1 MFSHL
6 PQLNQVRGFE
16 AAARLGSF
24 KAAGEE
30 LNLSP
35 TAISHQISNLEEK
48 LGILLFERKTRA
60 VKLTHEGALLAEAVY
75 QALKRISATIEEISF
90 AKSVL
95 RVSTTT
101 SFASMWLVPN
111 LACFQTQYPEIKVEI
126 KTSEDL
132 IDIDRD
138 RGIDLVIRYGC
149 IKEENKGAIK
159 LVTEDFNAYATE
171 AYLAGHKK
179 LEEASFIETKW
190 KNKNLP
196 LISWNKW
203 LETFRPNTSASNI
216 ISFDQEHH
224 AIQAALAGQGF
235 VLASSVLAEMAI
247 RQKWLKPLDN
257 KYSIPGLTYYLLV
270 SPHSESLYKC
280 IVFQKWLVDKLGTN
294 TRAVIS

>member
-1 MFSHL
+1 MFSYL

-48 LGILLFERKTRA
+48 LGVLLFERKTRT
-60 VKLTHEGALLAEAVY
+60 VILTHEGSQLAEAVY
-75 QALKRISATIEEISF
+75 QAFQRLSATIDEISF

-111 LACFQTQYPEIKVEI
+111 LAGFQKQYPDVQVEI
-126 KTSEDL
+126 KTTEAL

-138 RGIDLVIRYGC
+138 RGIDLAIRYGC
-149 IKEENKGAIK
+149 DKEKNKGATK
-159 LVTEDFNAYATE
+159 LVTEEFRAYATE
-171 AYLAGHKK
+171 AYIASHQN
-179 LEEASFIETKW
+179 LEEATFIETRW
-190 KNKNLP
+190 KNKSLP
-196 LISWNKW
+196 LVSWSKW
-203 LETFRPNTSASNI
+203 LEAFHPNNSVSNI

-224 AIQAALAGQGF
+224 AIQAALANQGL

-247 RQKWLKPLDN
+247 QQNWLKSLDSR
-257 KYSIPGLTYYLLV
+257 YSMPGFTYYLLV
-270 SPHSESLYKC
+270 SPHSENLYKS
-280 IVFQKWLVDKLGTN
+280 IVFKKWILEALG
-294 TRAVIS
+294 ALA

>member
-6 PQLNQVRGFE
+6 PQLNQMRGFE

-48 LGILLFERKTRA
+48 LGVLLFERKTRA
-60 VKLTHEGALLAEAVY
+60 VRLTHEGFQLAEAIY
-75 QALKRISATIEEISF
+75 QAFQRLSVIIEEISF

-111 LACFQTQYPEIKVEI
+111 LAGFQKQYPEVQVEI
-126 KTSEDL
+126 KTTEDL

-138 RGIDLVIRYGC
+138 RGVDLVIRYGC
-149 IKEENKGAIK
+149 NKEESKSVTK

-171 AYLAGHKK
+171 SYLAKLKK
-179 LEEASFIETKW
+179 LEQATFIETRW
-190 KNKNLP
+190 KNKSLP
-196 LISWNKW
+196 LISWSKW
-203 LETFRPNTSASNI
+203 LEAFRPNPSVSNI
-216 ISFDQEHH
+216 VSFDQEHH
-224 AIQAALAGQGF
+224 SIQAALAGQGL

-247 RQKWLKPLDN
+247 QQNWLKPLDSR
-257 KYSIPGLTYYLLV
+257 YSVPGLTYYLLV
-270 SPHSESLYKC
+270 SPHSENLYKT
-280 IVFQKWLVDKLGTN
+280 IVFKKWLVEKFDAN
-294 TRAVIS
+294 T

>member
-30 LNLSP
+30 LNLSS

-48 LGILLFERKTRA
+48 LGVLLFERKTRA
-60 VKLTHEGALLAEAVY
+60 VILTHEGSRLAEAVY
-75 QALKRISATIEEISF
+75 QALQRISATIEEISF
-90 AKSVL
+90 AKSIL

-111 LACFQTQYPEIKVEI
+111 LAGFQKQYPEVQVEI
-126 KTSEDL
+126 KTTEDL

-138 RGIDLVIRYGC
+138 RSVDLAIRYGC
-149 IKEENKGAIK
+149 DKGENKGAIK
-159 LVTEDFNAYATE
+159 LVTENFKAYATE
-171 AYLAGHKK
+171 TYLASHKN
-179 LEEASFIETKW
+179 LEESTFIETRW
-190 KNKNLP
+190 KNKSLP
-196 LISWNKW
+196 LISWSKW
-203 LETFRPNTSASNI
+203 LEAFHPNASVSNI

-224 AIQAALAGQGF
+224 AIQAALAGQGL

-247 RQKWLKPLDN
+247 QQRWLKPLGSR
-257 KYSIPGLTYYLLV
+257 YSISGFTYYLLV
-270 SPHSESLYKC
+270 SPHSENLYKS
-280 IVFQKWLVDKLGTN
+280 IVFKKWLVETLGAN
-294 TRAVIS
+294 A